1 MMFNGDLMR
10 EAISVKPGSWL
21 HRIAED
27 KSSMKDKIQY
37 LFTAG
42 LARNVRKEELMAAQS
57 IYEARKRDASAML
70 QDLWWAILN
79 SNEFIINH

>member
-1 MMFNGDLMR
+1 
-10 EAISVKPGSWL
+10 
-21 HRIAED
+21 
-27 KSSMKDKIQY
+27 MKDKIQY